1 MRIIVNGAPQAV
13 EADATVAGIVELFA
27 PSPNGIAVA
36 VNAEVV
42 PRSVWAATPVSEDDR
57 IEVLSAAQGG

>member
-1 MRIIVNGAPQAV
+1 MRVAVNGEEREMV
-13 EADATVAGIVELFA
+13 EGTTVGALVAELGR
-27 PSPNGIAVA
+27 SPKGMAVA

-42 PRSVWAATPVSEDDR
+42 PRSQWEAVPLRAGDR

>member
-1 MRIIVNGAPQAV
+1 MRLVVNG
-13 EADATVAGIVELFA
+13 EDRDMADGATVGALVAELA
-27 PSPNGIAVA
+27 RSPKGMAVA

-42 PRSVWAATPVSEDDR
+42 PRSRWDAVPLRAGDR